1 MKYINRE
8 LKGTKGYINRQRGF
22 ELIKTLLLFAM
33 ALGIFFMGLLTL
45 HTKKSLWSVFAVLA
59 LLPACKSL
67 VGFIMFARFSSI
79 KDEEYARYE
88 DVCSG
93 VERIYENIL
102 TTSDRSYYVPVICSI
117 GKNVIGYSPSSYRC
131 DDKLRDH
138 LMNVIKNAGYDV
150 TVKIFDDERAFT
162 ARISS
167 ARTNLAPDD
176 KKDAAVLA
184 AIRAVSL

>member
-8 LKGTKGYINRQRGF
+8 LKGTKGYINRQRAF

-79 KDEEYARYE
+79 KDEEYSRYE

-93 VERIYENIL
+93 VERIYENVL

-117 GKNVIGYSPSSYRC
+117 GKNVIG
-131 DDKLRDH
+131 
-138 LMNVIKNAGYDV
+138 
-150 TVKIFDDERAFT
+150 
-162 ARISS
+162 
-167 ARTNLAPDD
+167 
-176 KKDAAVLA
+176 
-184 AIRAVSL
+184 